1 MKNFGEFSAVSGKSD
16 GAINMTE
23 SNTVTLTQAS
33 IKLFI
38 LVLMVIATLIIILI
52 GSDSGRE

>member
-1 MKNFGEFSAVSGKSD
+1 MKNFGEFNAVSGKAD

-33 IKLFI
+33 MKIFI
-38 LVLMVIATLIIILI
+38 LILMVIATVV
-52 GSDSGRE
+52 GSDRE